1 MENKSLLL
9 VFSKNP
15 TLGKVKTRLAKTI
28 GKEKALKVYKA
39 LLKKTASVLEEL
51 EVDIHL
57 YYSDFIEK
65 DDLFSTVATQKK
77 RQTGEQLGE
86 RMSNAFRES
95 LISYDKVVIIGTDLW
110 TLEIQDIKNAFRAL
124 ENHAAVIG
132 PSTDGGYYLLGIKE
146 VIPQIFLNK
155 QWGTSSVLPN
165 TLKDLKSIKYH
176 LLPEK
181 NDIDTFSD
189 LEEHPT
195 LKACIL
201 SFSYTHLRAH

>member
-65 DDLFSTVATQKK
+65 NDLFSTVATQKK

-95 LISYDKVVIIGTDLW
+95 LISYNKVVIIGTDLW

-189 LEEHPT
+189 LEEYPT

-201 SFSYTHLRAH
+201 

>member
-1 MENKSLLL
+1 MSMMGNKSLLL
-9 VFSKNP
+9 VFAKNP
-15 TLGKVKTRLAKTI
+15 TLGKVKTRLAKSI
-28 GKEKALKVYKA
+28 GKEKALKIYKA
-39 LLKKTASVLEEL
+39 LLKKTASVLEAL

-57 YYSDFIEK
+57 YYSDYIEK
-65 DDLFSTVATQKK
+65 DDCFSTVATQKK
-77 RQTGEQLGE
+77 TQNGEQLGE

-110 TLEIQDIKNAFRAL
+110 TLEIQDIKNAFKAL
-124 ENHAAVIG
+124 EHNAAVIG
-132 PSTDGGYYLLGIKE
+132 PSADGGYYLLGLTE
-146 VIPQIFLNK
+146 VMPQIFLNK

-165 TLKDLKSIKYH
+165 TLGDLKSVKHH

-195 LKACIL
+195 LKACIQ
-201 SFSYTHLRAH
+201 

>member
-65 DDLFSTVATQKK
+65 NDLFSTVATQKK

-95 LISYDKVVIIGTDLW
+95 LISYNKVVIIGTDLW

-201 SFSYTHLRAH
+201 

>member
-95 LISYDKVVIIGTDLW
+95 LISYNKVVIIGTDLW

-195 LKACIL
+195 LKACIQ
-201 SFSYTHLRAH
+201 

>member
-15 TLGKVKTRLAKTI
+15 KLGKVKTRLAKTI

-95 LISYDKVVIIGTDLW
+95 LISYNKVVIIGTDLW

-201 SFSYTHLRAH
+201 

>member
-65 DDLFSTVATQKK
+65 NDLFSTVATQKK

-95 LISYDKVVIIGTDLW
+95 LISYNKVVIIGTDLW

-181 NDIDTFSD
+181 NDVDTFSD

-201 SFSYTHLRAH
+201 

>member
-65 DDLFSTVATQKK
+65 DDIFSTVATQKK

-95 LISYDKVVIIGTDLW
+95 LISYNKVVIIGTDLW

-189 LEEHPT
+189 LLEHPT

-201 SFSYTHLRAH
+201 

>member
-95 LISYDKVVIIGTDLW
+95 LISYNKVVIIGTDLW

-181 NDIDTFSD
+181 NDIDTFLD

-201 SFSYTHLRAH
+201 

>member
-1 MENKSLLL
+1 MCIRDS
-9 VFSKNP
+9 
-15 TLGKVKTRLAKTI
+15 
-28 GKEKALKVYKA
+28 
-39 LLKKTASVLEEL
+39 
-51 EVDIHL
+51 
-57 YYSDFIEK
+57 FIEK

-95 LISYDKVVIIGTDLW
+95 LISYNKVVIIGTDLW

-189 LEEHPT
+189 LEEYPT

-201 SFSYTHLRAH
+201 

>member
-95 LISYDKVVIIGTDLW
+95 LISYNKVVIIGTDLW

-146 VIPQIFLNK
+146 VIPQIFLDK

-201 SFSYTHLRAH
+201 

>member
-95 LISYDKVVIIGTDLW
+95 LISYNKVVIIGTDLW
-110 TLEIQDIKNAFRAL
+110 TLEIQDIKNAFRVL

-201 SFSYTHLRAH
+201 

>member
-95 LISYDKVVIIGTDLW
+95 LISYNKVVIIGTDLW
-110 TLEIQDIKNAFRAL
+110 TLEIQDIKNAFRVL

-146 VIPQIFLNK
+146 VIPQIFLDK

-201 SFSYTHLRAH
+201 

>member
-1 MENKSLLL
+1 MSIMVNKSLLL

-15 TLGKVKTRLAKTI
+15 TLGKVKTRLAKSI
-28 GKEKALKVYKA
+28 GKEKALEIYKA

-57 YYSDFIEK
+57 YYSDYIEK
-65 DDLFSTVATQKK
+65 DDLFSTVVKQKK

-86 RMSNAFRES
+86 RMFNAFRES
-95 LISYDKVVIIGTDLW
+95 LVSYDKVVIIGTDLW
-110 TLEIQDIKNAFRAL
+110 TLDIQDIKNAFRAL

-146 VIPQIFLNK
+146 VIPQIFINK

-165 TLKDLKSIKYH
+165 TLKDLKSMKYH

-189 LEEHPT
+189 LEEHPS
-195 LKACIL
+195 LKACIQ
-201 SFSYTHLRAH
+201 

>member
-65 DDLFSTVATQKK
+65 NDLFSTVATQKK

-95 LISYDKVVIIGTDLW
+95 LISYNKVVIIGTDLW
-110 TLEIQDIKNAFRAL
+110 TLEIQDIKNAFRVL

-146 VIPQIFLNK
+146 VIPQIFLDK

-201 SFSYTHLRAH
+201 

>member
-95 LISYDKVVIIGTDLW
+95 LISYNKVVIIGTDLW

-189 LEEHPT
+189 LEEYPT

-201 SFSYTHLRAH
+201 

>member
-86 RMSNAFRES
+86 RMSNAFQES
-95 LISYDKVVIIGTDLW
+95 LISYNKVVIIGTDLW

-201 SFSYTHLRAH
+201 

>member
-95 LISYDKVVIIGTDLW
+95 LISYNKVVIIGTDLW

-165 TLKDLKSIKYH
+165 TLKDLKSMKYH

-189 LEEHPT
+189 LEEHPS
-195 LKACIL
+195 LKACIQ
-201 SFSYTHLRAH
+201 

>member
-65 DDLFSTVATQKK
+65 NDLFSTVATQKK

-95 LISYDKVVIIGTDLW
+95 LISYNKVVIIGTDLW

-132 PSTDGGYYLLGIKE
+132 PSTDGGYYILGIKE

-201 SFSYTHLRAH
+201 

>member
-95 LISYDKVVIIGTDLW
+95 LISYNKVVIIGTDLW

-201 SFSYTHLRAH
+201 

>member
-1 MENKSLLL
+1 MSKMTNKSLLL
-9 VFSKNP
+9 VFAKNP

-28 GKEKALKVYKA
+28 GKERALEIYKA
-39 LLKKTASVLEEL
+39 LLKKTASVLEAL

-57 YYSDFIEK
+57 YYSDYIEK
-65 DDLFSTVATQKK
+65 DDCFSTVATQKK
-77 RQTGEQLGE
+77 IQTGKQLGE

-110 TLEIQDIKNAFRAL
+110 TLEIQDIKNAFKAL
-124 ENHAAVIG
+124 EHHAAVIG
-132 PSTDGGYYLLGIKE
+132 PSADGGYYLLGLTE
-146 VIPQIFLNK
+146 VMPQIFLNK

-165 TLKDLKSIKYH
+165 TLRDLKSVKHH

-189 LEEHPT
+189 LEEYPT
-195 LKACIL
+195 LKACIQ
-201 SFSYTHLRAH
+201 